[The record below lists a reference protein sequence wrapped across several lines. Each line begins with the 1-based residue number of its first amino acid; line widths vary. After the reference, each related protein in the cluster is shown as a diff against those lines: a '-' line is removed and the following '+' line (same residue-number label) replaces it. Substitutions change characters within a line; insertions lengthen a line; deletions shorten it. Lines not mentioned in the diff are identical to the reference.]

1 MIAGPEGLQRVLEVL
16 ANGGEI
22 NYEGASTK
30 LDWDEN
36 GDLLRGHVGVWR
48 FTRDGQIEEVR
59 IVQFGGWSRS
69 QQVYSQ
75 DST

>member
-1 MIAGPEGLQRVLEVL
+1 MVIAGPEGVQRALEIL

-22 NYEGASTK
+22 NYEGASTT

-48 FTRDGQIEEVR
+48 FTADGKIEDVK
-59 IVQFGGWSRS
+59 VVPFGG
-69 QQVYSQ
+69 
-75 DST
+75 